1 MTIKT
6 LALSAA
12 LMCATAPMALADMHG
27 NLFQTEIGDNAMLAS
42 EFIGMRVY
50 AAETIDSGVFD
61 VTGPQDT
68 WNDIGEIND
77 VVLTRDGE
85 VLAVIVDVGG
95 FLGIGEKPVAL
106 NMKALRFLGD
116 SSTED
121 PDDFFI
127 VAPAALGVIEEA
139 QTFHWG
145 DDHMDT
151 MKADAGMTAT
161 GAAYEREGYT
171 PVMPDDLT
179 TEDLTGERVYDANDE
194 WIGEVSEL
202 LLTDDGKLDRAV
214 IDVGGFLGIGE
225 KPVALSMDQIRIVR
239 DENSVVRVYVPLT
252 KEELEAL
259 PTYEK

>member
-1 MTIKT
+1 MTIRT
-6 LALSAA
+6 LALSTA
-12 LMCATAPMALADMHG
+12 LICATAPMALADMHG
-27 NLFQTEIGDNAMLAS
+27 NLFQTDIGDNAMLAS

-50 AAETIDSGVFD
+50 AAETIDSGVLD

-77 VVLTRDGE
+77 VVLTREGE

-106 NMKALRFLGD
+106 NMKALRFLAD
-116 SSTED
+116 ASTEE

-127 VAPAALGVIEEA
+127 VAPAALGMIEEA

-151 MKADAGMTAT
+151 MKAEGTAT
-161 GAAYEREGYT
+161 AAAYDREGYT
-171 PVMPDDLT
+171 PVTPDDLT
-179 TEDLTGERVYDANDE
+179 AEDLTGERVHDANDE

-202 LLTDDGKLDRAV
+202 LLTDDGRLDRAV

-239 DENSVVRVYVPLT
+239 DENGVVRVYVPLT